1 MMQVFHYSGIGQ
13 RKINQDRIVALHLGD
28 DSGLYIIADGMG
40 GYSNGAE
47 AAELVANV
55 ISDYVVARLGDF
67 KPEALLKQALI
78 EANRQ
83 LSIRRYTYGCVSMG
97 TVVALALVL
106 DGTAYCTWLG
116 DSRIYH
122 YRNCQLLFVS
132 TDHSALKEWS
142 TKKVLS
148 PAQIERYSSLV
159 TRCIMGDDDLGT
171 IEVTNLQLQQGDI
184 LILCSDGLYKST
196 NVEQLPSDNEELQQF
211 LQDNNALFDD
221 NYSIIKLNV

>member
-1 MMQVFHYSGIGQ
+1 MQVFHYSGIGQ
-13 RKINQDRIVALHLGD
+13 RKVNQDRIVALHLGD

-55 ISDYVVARLGDF
+55 IADYVLARMDDF
-67 KPEALLKQALI
+67 NPEALLKQALI

-83 LSIRRYTYGCVSMG
+83 LSIRRYTYGCVTMG
-97 TVVALALVL
+97 TVVALTLVL

-122 YRNCQLLFVS
+122 YRKGLLHFVS

-148 PAQIERYSSLV
+148 PAQIERYSNLV
-159 TRCIMGDDDLGT
+159 TRCIKGDDDLGP
-171 IEVTNLQLQQGDI
+171 IEVITLHLQDGDT
-184 LILCSDGLYKST
+184 LFLCSDGLYKKT
-196 NVEQLPSDNEELQQF
+196 NIEQLPSDNDELRQF
-211 LQDNNALFDD
+211 LQHSTSLFDD